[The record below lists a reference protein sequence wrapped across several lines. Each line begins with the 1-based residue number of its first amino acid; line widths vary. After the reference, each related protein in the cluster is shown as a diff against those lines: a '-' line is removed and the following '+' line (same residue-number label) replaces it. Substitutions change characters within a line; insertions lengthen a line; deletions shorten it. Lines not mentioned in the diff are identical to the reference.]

1 MLTERMY
8 NILETLLIFTSLA
21 ISRGRRRKM
30 PCAGSMRTQKNQYE
44 REEGG
49 RNREIVFYVSRDPF
63 TKVIPLSSTLNW
75 LQSSIKVT
83 YFKRW

>member
-8 NILETLLIFTSLA
+8 NILETLLIFTSLV
-21 ISRGRRRKM
+21 ISRGEGKCLVQDRCGRKRIN
-30 PCAGSMRTQKNQYE
+30 MRG
-44 REEGG
+44 REGG

-63 TKVIPLSSTLNW
+63 TKVIPLSSALNW
-75 LQSSIKVT
+75 LQSYIKVT